1 MGIKTI
7 LYILTMPTVIW
18 ALDAVNINAIFKKN
32 RNFQA
37 TVFYIF
43 IAMAITFLVV
53 NFLFDFF
60 TYSRFI

>member
-7 LYILTMPTVIW
+7 LYILVTPTVIW
-18 ALDAVNINAIFKKN
+18 ALDSININAIFKKN
-32 RNFQA
+32 RNYQA
-37 TVFYIF
+37 IIFYVFVTM
-43 IAMAITFLVV
+43 AMSYLIV